1 MMRLTLEE
9 QTIANKKEAPEAMP
23 RVQLDVWK
31 EAVQTMKPNS
41 FKYVFVKS
49 YCECLSSLSGNIH

>member
-1 MMRLTLEE
+1 
-9 QTIANKKEAPEAMP
+9 MP

-31 EAVQTMKPNS
+31 EAIQTMKPNS